1 MKTPTR
7 YQGKVRKS
15 SCREAAYLSLEIKM
29 ATGSPIPGVAGQV
42 LPEFANERDLRT
54 STDDQKLGID
64 AQRDT
69 IQRIAVYRKA
79 EVVRAF
85 TEHESGGNNERPE
98 LDKAIRH
105 ARRVGGIVCVAKLD
119 RLARDA
125 SFLMRLYDGNVP
137 LIFGDLPEIDG
148 SAASRMMVQVMAAVA
163 EFERRRTGERMRDWW
178 KQRKA
183 LSLPAGCPRNMTSEG
198 RAKGV
203 RNAAIKRTQQA
214 IEELADIAEIA
225 SKVAR
230 GGSTLAEIAAHL
242 NAEGYVTRKGAKWHP
257 IQVKRV
263 LDRLKPA

>member
-1 MKTPTR
+1 MGR
-7 YQGKVRKS
+7 DHGKIVP
-15 SCREAAYLSLEIKM
+15 Y
-29 ATGSPIPGVAGQV
+29 
-42 LPEFANERDLRT
+42 LRT

-69 IQRIAVYRKA
+69 IQRIAWQRKA
-79 EVVRAF
+79 DIVRAF

-105 ARRVGGIVCVAKLD
+105 ARRIGGIVCVAKLD
-119 RLARDA
+119 RLARNA

-163 EFERRRTGERMRDWW
+163 EFERRRTGERMKDWW

-183 LSLPAGCPRNMTSEG
+183 LKLPAGCPRNMTSEG
-198 RAKGV
+198 RVMGAK
-203 RNAAIKRTQQA
+203 NAAIARTEKA
-214 IEELADIAEIA
+214 IEEMADIAEIA
-225 SKVAR
+225 VQMRAR
-230 GGSTLAEIAAHL
+230 HSLAEIAAHL
-242 NAEGYVTRKGAKWHP
+242 NQEGYVTRKGASWHP

-263 LDRLKPA
+263 LDRIKPA